1 MKRFYFQKLV
11 RDKIVNNCLN
21 DPEVTGIDWHILSE
35 NEYLEQ
41 LVKKVTEEVEEI
53 PISKTQKSKALVELA
68 DLWTAYNALRDAIGF
83 SQSEV
88 DEAAQQKTAE
98 KGDFSARHYIES
110 VDLADQSDWVE
121 ILRKQPQKYP
131 EQNLKEDNR

>member
-53 PISKTQKSKALVELA
+53 PISKTQKSKALAELA

-88 DEAAQQKTAE
+88 AEAAQRKTAE

>member
-53 PISKTQKSKALVELA
+53 PISKMQKSKALVELA

-88 DEAAQQKTAE
+88 AEAAQRKTAE

-110 VDLADQSDWVE
+110 VDLVDQSDWVE